1 MPALFRPNSE
11 LRSLPRRQSPV
22 TPVIIINIPPTPVAR
37 KVTREVTPEVIR
49 RTPTIP
55 RRVPTPA

>member
-37 KVTREVTPEVIR
+37 KVTPEVIR

-55 RRVPTPA
+55 RRVPTPVA